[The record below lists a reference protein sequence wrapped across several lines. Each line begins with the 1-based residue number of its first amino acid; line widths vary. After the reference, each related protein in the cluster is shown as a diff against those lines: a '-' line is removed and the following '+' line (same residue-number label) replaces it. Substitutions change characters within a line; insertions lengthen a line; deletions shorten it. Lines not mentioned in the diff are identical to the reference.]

1 MRKIIGLIAILSAIT
16 TGAYAQNIAGFVY
29 QASLPTGET
38 KDFIDN
44 TSWLGF
50 GLEGRQFINANASV
64 GMYVGW
70 NKFEE
75 FQGGENIAG
84 NREHKLDAMPVM
96 FTSFLYFGD
105 RYSITG
111 YLGGGLGAYY
121 IRNRVIAPTLG
132 YSEYRWH
139 FGVAPELGF
148 IIRVAE
154 YVGFVANAKYN
165 YAFKSG
171 NYTHS
176 YWSFSVGFV
185 WATY

>member
-1 MRKIIGLIAILSAIT
+1 MRKIICLLAIFIAASI
-16 TGAYAQNIAGFVY
+16 GASAQNIAGFFY

-38 KDFIDN
+38 KDFIDKP
-44 TSWLGF
+44 SWLGF
-50 GLEGRQFINANASV
+50 GLEGRQFINENASV
-64 GMYVGW
+64 GMYVGY

-84 NREHKLDAMPVM
+84 NREHKVDAWPIL

-105 RYSITG
+105 RYSVTG
-111 YLGGGLGAYY
+111 YIGGGIGTYY

-139 FGVAPELGF
+139 FGVAPEFGL

-154 YVGFVANAKYN
+154 FVGFAASAKYN
-165 YAFKSG
+165 SAFKSG